1 MILVV
6 GDRAFRA
13 LSPAEL
19 QKHQRSTLRSAATAR
34 LLDSTW
40 EWFEV
45 LPDIGAIAPSFV
57 DRLPPT
63 KQSVIAL
70 VNGRSNRAP
79 GAPLYDL
86 GSFSSRTRGEVF
98 AHLLAVLPAS

>member
-1 MILVV
+1 V
-6 GDRAFRA
+6 
-13 LSPAEL
+13 
-19 QKHQRSTLRSAATAR
+19 KAR

-45 LPDIGAIAPSFV
+45 LPDLGAVAPSFF

-70 VNGRSNRAP
+70 VNGRSNKAA
-79 GAPLYDL
+79 GALLYHPRSL
-86 GSFSSRTRGEVF
+86 SGRTRGRIF
-98 AHLLAVLPAS
+98 AELLAVLPER